1 MVFFFCSI
9 TNFQQEG
16 VISDFSSQI
25 FISVFLLLGSS
36 TENQTTQNM
45 ENPQSLKSKQV
56 IPKSFI

>member
-1 MVFFFCSI
+1 
-9 TNFQQEG
+9 

-45 ENPQSLKSKQV
+45 ENPQSLQSKKV
-56 IPKSFI
+56 IPKSFIKDSVKLKKKKT